1 MDKYLISVSALLLS
15 VYTFAGSSSRPNI
28 IFLLSDDQRW
38 DSQGCFG
45 NKTVKTPEIDR
56 LAQEGIKF
64 TNSFVTFSV
73 SAASRAVILTGM
85 YSRSRSN
92 GADDLPAICTP
103 ENWENTYP
111 TLLRKNGYYTGY
123 IGKWDIGVGEDG
135 FLHGMNLFDYWGGD
149 RWHGNYWHEKECNF
163 VTNDGIANKK
173 EIRCTCVTG
182 NAWDASLPRTG
193 NQSMKNPLHTD
204 TEVVPLKVKTFLASR
219 DKQKPFFLQ
228 VSFRSPKDPWS
239 DYPTEVKDYYTD
251 DSIAISP
258 TANLQNALSQPEF
271 LQKSM
276 AANHAR
282 NLLSTKG
289 LLENEIRK
297 HYRLVTGIDIAIGK
311 LRKILTEQGIEDN
324 TIIVFASDNGAFL
337 GEHGFWGKW
346 LPYEESMR
354 VPLIIYDPRIKK
366 ENGGKT
372 VDEMV
377 LNVDYAPT
385 FLAFAGIKT
394 PRYMHGMDIGKL
406 MANEKSNWRTDWYY
420 EHSWTAKSLGSTVTP
435 IVPSEAVRTKEW
447 KYILFPNQQVEQ
459 LFNIKNDP
467 FETVDL
473 KANPSNKIMLDK
485 LRGRMNYYRKLYE
498 KKQVENS

>member
-38 DSQGCFG
+38 DSPGCLG

-56 LAQEGIKF
+56 LAQEGIRF

-103 ENWENTYP
+103 ENWENTFP
-111 TLLRKNGYYTGY
+111 ALLKKNGYYTGY
-123 IGKWDIGVGEDG
+123 IGKWDIGVGEVG
-135 FLHGMNLFDYWGGD
+135 FQHGMNLFDYWGGD
-149 RWHGNYWHEKECNF
+149 RWHGNYWHEKDCNF
-163 VTNDGIANKK
+163 VNNDGIAHKK
-173 EIRCTCVTG
+173 EIRCTCVTR

-193 NQSMKNPLHTD
+193 NQNIKNPLHTD
-204 TEVVPLKVKTFLASR
+204 SEVVPLKVNTFLESR

-239 DYPTEVKDYYTD
+239 DNPTEVKDYYTD

-258 TANLQNALSQPEF
+258 TANLQNAFLQPEF

-282 NLLSTKG
+282 NLLGRKG

-324 TIIVFASDNGAFL
+324 TIIVFASDNGTFL

-420 EHSWTAKSLGSTVTP
+420 EHSWTAKSIGSNVTS
-435 IVPSEAVRTKEW
+435 IVPSEAVRTNEW
-447 KYILFPNQQVEQ
+447 KYILFTNQQVEQ

-473 KANPSNKIMLDK
+473 IANPSNKKMLDK

-498 KKQVENS
+498 KK

>member
-1 MDKYLISVSALLLS
+1 MHRFLIPVLVLFFSALLN
-15 VYTFAGSSSRPNI
+15 AQKKGQPNI
-28 IFLLSDDQRW
+28 LFLLSDDQRW
-38 DSQGCFG
+38 DSQGFFG

-73 SAASRAVILTGM
+73 CAASRAVILTGM

-92 GADDLPAICTP
+92 GADDLPSICTP
-103 ENWENTYP
+103 ENWENTFP
-111 TLLRKNGYYTGY
+111 ALLKKNRYYTGY

-135 FLHGMNLFDYWGGD
+135 FQHGMNLFDYWGGD
-149 RWHGNYWHEKECNF
+149 RWHGNYWHEKDCNF
-163 VTNDGIANKK
+163 VTNDGTAHKK
-173 EIRCTCVTG
+173 EIRCTCVKG

-204 TEVVPLKVKTFLASR
+204 TEVVALKVKTFLESR
-219 DKQKPFFLQ
+219 DKQKPFFLE

-239 DYPTEVKDYYTD
+239 DYPIEVNDYYKA
-251 DSIAISP
+251 DSIVISS
-258 TANLQNALSQPEF
+258 TANLQNAFLQPEF

-276 AANHAR
+276 AADHAR
-282 NLLSTKG
+282 NLLGTKG

-354 VPLIIYDPRIKK
+354 VPLIIYDPRIKN
-366 ENGGKT
+366 ESGRKT

-406 MANEKSNWRTDWYY
+406 RSNEKSCWRTDWYY
-420 EHSWTAKSLGSTVTP
+420 EHSWTANSLGSNVTP
-435 IVPSEAVRTKEW
+435 IVPSEAVRTNEW

-473 KANPSNKIMLDK
+473 ATNPLNKKMLDK

-498 KKQVENS
+498 KK